1 MILEL
6 DDFDLIQ
13 IYKKI
18 LSFKKI
24 INDLSLKDK
33 LTISEKLIIKESRN
47 KLNMTRVKFSIL
59 LENSVKN

>member
-13 IYKKI
+13 IYNKI

-33 LTISEKLIIKESRN
+33 LTISEKLIIKEARN